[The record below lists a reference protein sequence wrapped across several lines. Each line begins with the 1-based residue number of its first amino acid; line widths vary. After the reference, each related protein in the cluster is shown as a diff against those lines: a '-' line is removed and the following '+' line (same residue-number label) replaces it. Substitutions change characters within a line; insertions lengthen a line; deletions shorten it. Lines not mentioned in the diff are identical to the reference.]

1 MKPFA
6 FRLAVVLSA
15 AAVIAVAYLAGAM
28 GVGAGE
34 DVGWP
39 MVADA
44 TVVDFG
50 TSLGTAEAVRV
61 VSYDEGA
68 LLCVNQASAQAC
80 TTQGAEAPMLAFVD
94 APTGSSVVVVDPRGR
109 IVGLRMTDLAGVVQD
124 VPSDS
129 PLAASAS
136 IVNVRLIEVVD
147 TNGAVLTA
155 IDTSVREDVHSM
167 AEDSKDIEPHH

>member
-1 MKPFA
+1 MKPFV

-124 VPSDS
+124 VPSDICRAPAKS
-129 PLAASAS
+129 VIRRPTIRPRGSTTTTEDPVGASTNASMGASAPC
-136 IVNVRLIEVVD
+136 VVQ
-147 TNGAVLTA
+147 A
-155 IDTSVREDVHSM
+155 
-167 AEDSKDIEPHH
+167 